1 MSESKEIQQQSVKS
15 NGTKLVSN
23 FLQSKSILDKFT
35 SLLGD
40 KAQGFITSIITIVNQ
55 SKELQNATH
64 ESIYTAALMAASLD
78 LPLNQNLGFAYIVP
92 YNNNKADLQEA
103 QFQMGWKGFVQL
115 AQRTGLYKNISATAI
130 LEGQIISDN
139 PLFGYEFDFNVKSDI
154 VVGYASYFR
163 LLNGFEKV
171 FYMSIE
177 DIQKHAKKYSQT
189 YKSDKDW
196 VVKKSRWSQ
205 DFDSMALKTV
215 IKLLISKFGP
225 MSIEMQKAI
234 ISDQSVIKNIDTME
248 VDYVDNTSLSIEQTN
263 INSERNSLINF
274 INKCTDEDGL
284 SILEV
289 EIDKEDDELVTIFNT
304 KKKEILNKQLEK
316 QENGNSK

>member
-1 MSESKEIQQQSVKS
+1 MSESKEIQQQSVKP

-189 YKSDKDW
+189 YKSSGD
-196 VVKKSRWSQ
+196 VN
-205 DFDSMALKTV
+205 
-215 IKLLISKFGP
+215 
-225 MSIEMQKAI
+225 MS
-234 ISDQSVIKNIDTME
+234 
-248 VDYVDNTSLSIEQTN
+248 
-263 INSERNSLINF
+263 
-274 INKCTDEDGL
+274 
-284 SILEV
+284 
-289 EIDKEDDELVTIFNT
+289 
-304 KKKEILNKQLEK
+304 
-316 QENGNSK
+316 

>member
-1 MSESKEIQQQSVKS
+1 MSESKEIQQQSVKP

>member
-1 MSESKEIQQQSVKS
+1 MSESKEIQQAQSTGVKTIS
-15 NGTKLVSN
+15 Q
-23 FLQSKSILDKFT
+23 FLQSKSVIDKFST
-35 SLLGD
+35 ILGE
-40 KAQGFITSIITIVNQ
+40 KSIGFVNAVLTIVNQ
-55 SKELQNATH
+55 SDKLQNATKD
-64 ESIYTAALMAASLD
+64 SIYTAALMAASLD
-78 LPLNQNLGFAYIVP
+78 IMINPNFGFAYIVP
-92 YNNNKADLQEA
+92 YWNEKTKTQEA

-115 AQRTGLYKNISATAI
+115 AQRTGLYKNISASAI
-130 LEGQIISDN
+130 LEGQIISNN
-139 PLFGYEFDFNVKSDI
+139 PLFGYEFDFNIKSDK

-171 FYMSIE
+171 FYMSME

-189 YKSDKDW
+189 YKSNKDW
-196 VVKKSRWSQ
+196 VVNQSRWSQ

-248 VDYVDNTSLSIEQTN
+248 VDYVDNTPLSIEQTN
-263 INSERNSLINF
+263 VNSERNSLINF

-289 EIDKEDDELVTIFNT
+289 EIDKNDDELVTIFET
-304 KKKEILNKQLEK
+304 KKKEILNNQLEK
-316 QENGNSK
+316 QENGNAK

>member
-1 MSESKEIQQQSVKS
+1 MSESKEIQQAKPT
-15 NGTKLVSN
+15 GTKSVSN
-23 FLQSKSILDKFT
+23 FLQSKAILEKFT

-40 KAQGFITSIITIVNQ
+40 KAQGFVTSIITIVNQ

-78 LPLNQNLGFAYIVP
+78 LPINQNLGFAYIVP
-92 YNNNKADLQEA
+92 YYNKDKVQEA

-139 PLFGYEFDFNVKSDI
+139 PLFGYEFDFNIKSDK

-171 FYMSIE
+171 FYMSME

-189 YKSDKDW
+189 YKSNKDW
-196 VVKKSRWSQ
+196 VVNQSRWSQ

-248 VDYVDNTSLSIEQTN
+248 VDYVDNTPLSIEQTN
-263 INSERNSLINF
+263 VNSERNSLINF

-289 EIDKEDDELVTIFNT
+289 EIDKNDDELVTIFET
-304 KKKEILNKQLEK
+304 KKKEILHNQLKK
-316 QENGNSK
+316 QENGNAK